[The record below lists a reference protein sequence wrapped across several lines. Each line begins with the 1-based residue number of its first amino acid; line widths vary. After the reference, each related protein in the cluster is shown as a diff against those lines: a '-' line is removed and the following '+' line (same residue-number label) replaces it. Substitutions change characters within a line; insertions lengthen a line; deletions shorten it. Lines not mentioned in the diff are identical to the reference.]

1 MMRRFTDLA
10 AKCKAVQSMVCRE
23 AKINKVATI
32 SRSMLTFSVML
43 GFALAFSKASMT
55 SLYPFCVAS
64 MREVRPSC
72 IPHDYTYAYT
82 HNLNWLSS
90 FCGHTH
96 TDTQTHTDT
105 DTHTHRHTHTHT
117 DTRTHTHTHTHT
129 HTYTYLVLGI
139 SFSSSSDQL
148 HHC

>member
-1 MMRRFTDLA
+1 MRRFPDLA
-10 AKCKAVQSMVCRE
+10 AKCKAVQPTVCRE
-23 AKINKVATI
+23 VKKKKKINNEVATI
-32 SRSMLTFSVML
+32 SHSMLTLSVML

-55 SLYPFCVAS
+55 SLCPFCVAS

-96 TDTQTHTDT
+96 TDTQTHTE
-105 DTHTHRHTHTHT
+105 THTHRHRHT
-117 DTRTHTHTHTHT
+117 DTCTHTHTHTHVHT
-129 HTYTYLVLGI
+129 HTHT
-139 SFSSSSDQL
+139 
-148 HHC
+148 HNK